1 MEEGVWWIRG
11 KQKGQRFAQKR
22 VQTFLELT
30 QFLPPDSD
38 CIVPRL
44 WGMNVFCMLASH
56 PLTNQMALGTVSLEL

>member
-1 MEEGVWWIRG
+1 MEEGVWWIRR
-11 KQKGQRFAQKR
+11 KGQRFAQKR

-44 WGMNVFCMLASH
+44 WGMSSVCLQAIH
-56 PLTNQMALGTVSLEL
+56 CTNQMALGTVSLEL